1 MARDADYWINQLN
14 LTKHIE
20 GGSFR
25 ETYRSSLNVSPEAI
39 GLEFDGPRS
48 ISTSIYFLL
57 EQGQFS
63 AFHKIKSDETWHF
76 YDGDALDIFEIEKD
90 GLLVIHK
97 LGREPGKGQSFQLVI
112 KAGNW
117 FGARVAG
124 NGSFSLAGC
133 TVAPGFDFSDFQL
146 ANRADLLRLYP
157 QHESIIE
164 ELTY

>member
-25 ETYRSSLNVSPEAI
+25 ETYRSSLNVSPEVI
-39 GLEFDGPRS
+39 GLQFDGPRS

-57 EQGQFS
+57 EEGQFS

-97 LGREPGKGQSFQLVI
+97 LGREPEKGQSFQLVI

-124 NGSFSLAGC
+124 NGSFSLVGC

-157 QHESIIE
+157 QHKSIIGE
-164 ELTY
+164 MTY

>member
-1 MARDADYWINQLN
+1 MVRTADYWIRQLN

-25 ETYRSSLNVSPEAI
+25 ETYRSSLSVNPEAASDQ
-39 GLEFDGPRS
+39 FVGPRS

-76 YDGDALDIFEIEKD
+76 YDGDALDIFEIDND
-90 GLLVIHK
+90 GMLIIHK
-97 LGREPGKGQSFQLVI
+97 LGREPENGESFQIVI
-112 KAGNW
+112 RAGNW
-117 FGARVAG
+117 FGSRVAG
-124 NGSFSLAGC
+124 KGSFSLVGC

-146 ANRADLLRLYP
+146 ANRADLLRFYP
-157 QHESIIE
+157 KHESIIG